1 MTVFKRLV
9 VGVDG
14 SADSG
19 RALDLAVTLAEC
31 FGAEVVAVHAVGLLA
46 HLGSGP
52 PVPSQSHIDEL
63 RNTFESDWCA
73 GLRSSGIT
81 HRMLLLDGPP
91 ALKLLEAADSEHADM
106 IVVGS
111 RGSGATAGLR
121 LGSTSHRVV
130 EHSRCPVLVV
140 PPEHADL

>member
-19 RALDLAVTLAEC
+19 RALDLAVALADC
-31 FGAEVVAVHAVGLLA
+31 FGAEVLAVHAVGLLA

-63 RNTFESDWCA
+63 RITFESDWCA
-73 GLRSSGIT
+73 ALRRSGVP

-91 ALKLLEAADSEHADM
+91 ALKLLEAADGEHADM

-121 LGSTSHRVV
+121 LGSTSHQVV
-130 EHSRCPVLVV
+130 EHSRCPVLGV
-140 PPEHADL
+140 PPEHAAP

>member
-1 MTVFKRLV
+1 MTGIKRLV

-14 SADSG
+14 SVDSA
-19 RALDLAVTLAEC
+19 RALHQAVVLAEC

-46 HLGSGP
+46 HLGAGP

-63 RNTFESDWCA
+63 RSTFESEWCA
-73 GLRSSGIT
+73 PLKDSGVP

-91 ALKLLEAADSEHADM
+91 ALKLLEAADSERADM

-111 RGSGATAGLR
+111 RGSGASSGLR
-121 LGSTSHRVV
+121 LGSTSHQVV
-130 EHSRCPVLVV
+130 EDSRCPVLVV
-140 PPEHADL
+140 PPVHDTR

>member
-1 MTVFKRLV
+1 MTGIKRLV

-14 SADSG
+14 SDDSG
-19 RALDLAVTLAEC
+19 RALDLAVVFGEC

-63 RNTFESDWCA
+63 RSTFETEWCA
-73 GLRSSGIT
+73 ALKTNGIP

-91 ALKLLEAADSEHADM
+91 AVKLLEAAENEHADM

-111 RGSGATAGLR
+111 RGSGAGLR
-121 LGSTSHRVV
+121 LGSTSHQVV
-130 EHSRCPVLVV
+130 ERAHCPVLVV
-140 PPEHADL
+140 PPPEHVDL

>member
-1 MTVFKRLV
+1 MTGINRLV

-14 SADSG
+14 STDSG
-19 RALDLAVTLAEC
+19 RALALAVVLGEC
-31 FGAEVVAVHAVGLLA
+31 FGAEVLAVHAVGLLA

-52 PVPSQSHIDEL
+52 PVPSQSHLDEL
-63 RNTFESDWCA
+63 RSTFESDWCA
-73 GLRSSGIT
+73 SLRSSGIP

-91 ALKLLEAADSEHADM
+91 ASKLLEAAESEHADM

-111 RGSGATAGLR
+111 RGSGAASGMR
-121 LGSTSHRVV
+121 LGSTSHQVV

-140 PPEHADL
+140 PPEHADP